1 MHSYSCHYGRRL
13 MCEQSPDSSLQLA
26 DTHIPLTGS
35 SLVFLL
41 KRLSEEVNSLSL
53 SQSLSLSMQS
63 TALYSVNLFDL
74 YVQSKRKQFL

>member
-35 SLVFLL
+35 SLVFFL
-41 KRLSEEVNSLSL
+41 KRLSEEVNSVFHK
-53 SQSLSLSMQS
+53 SLSLSMQS